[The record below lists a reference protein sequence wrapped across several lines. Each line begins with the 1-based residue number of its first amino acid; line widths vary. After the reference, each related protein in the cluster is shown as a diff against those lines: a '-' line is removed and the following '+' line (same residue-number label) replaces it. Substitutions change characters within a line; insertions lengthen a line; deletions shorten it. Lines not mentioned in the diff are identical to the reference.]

1 MFIMRWD
8 NRRNTNSTNVSKTKI
23 VIFRKRNV
31 RLDDNIVFTYDG
43 QSVDIVEYFTYLG
56 VIFSSNGPFCKNK
69 NGWYVRLEKLRLVL

>member
-56 VIFSSNGPFCKNK
+56 VIFSSNGSFCKNK
-69 NGWYVRLEKLRLVL
+69 KSWYVRLE